1 MKAEVRKDKILVELN
16 GSMIEI
22 GQDRITIFFNR
33 SEKEKNETKNN
44 KYAPSW
50 SPEEVKK
57 LKELYERGAS
67 RDEMQKILQ
76 KTRDQISWKL
86 WWLKRKGEIE

>member
-1 MKAEVRKDKILVELN
+1 MKAEVKKDKIVVELN
-16 GSMIEI
+16 GSVIEI
-22 GQDRITIFFNR
+22 RQDRITIFCRNQYE
-33 SEKEKNETKNN
+33 SLNS
-44 KYAPSW
+44 SW

-76 KTRDQISWKL
+76 KTRVQINWKL
-86 WWLKRKGEIE
+86 WWLKKKGEIQ